1 MTPNFEEILLELSY
15 RIPQGIVDLTNE
27 EHLQELINILKENGV
42 SDANGLALEAKKS
55 LEKLLATTFKN
66 PETGNLVKVDSAL
79 RYKKASPAYKIA
91 SSMLDKSGYSEDD
104 LETVDA
110 GPDDEE
116 KPNVFGKGKGA
127 NVFPSKP
134 QPKVNTKPAPIAANG
149 LNLKPE
155 EVSKRTAALSHVIQ
169 KDFSPELK
177 KSLGDRGIKTL
188 VGGFEKMISGQNVNA
203 QEKDLLQNSHTFDS
217 VIIIQILRDNF
228 KSLYVFYFLINLLIF

>member
-27 EHLQELINILKENGV
+27 QHLNELISILEENRV
-42 SDANGLALEAKKS
+42 PNAKQLALEAKQS

-91 SSMLDKSGYSEDD
+91 SSMLDKGGYSEDD

-116 KPNVFGKGKGA
+116 KPNVFGKIFFTQKNFHVGD
-127 NVFPSKP
+127 
-134 QPKVNTKPAPIAANG
+134 I
-149 LNLKPE
+149 NL
-155 EVSKRTAALSHVIQ
+155 
-169 KDFSPELK
+169 
-177 KSLGDRGIKTL
+177 
-188 VGGFEKMISGQNVNA
+188 
-203 QEKDLLQNSHTFDS
+203 
-217 VIIIQILRDNF
+217 
-228 KSLYVFYFLINLLIF
+228 FYIVHNYHIVLINYLINF

>member
-27 EHLQELINILKENGV
+27 QHLNELISILEENRV
-42 SDANGLALEAKKS
+42 PNAKQLALEAKQS

-91 SSMLDKSGYSEDD
+91 SSMLDKGGYSEDD

-127 NVFPSKP
+127 SVFPTKSE
-134 QPKVNTKPAPIAANG
+134 PKVKPTPTTSG

-155 EVSKRTAALSHVIQ
+155 EVSKRPAA
-169 KDFSPELK
+169 
-177 KSLGDRGIKTL
+177 
-188 VGGFEKMISGQNVNA
+188 
-203 QEKDLLQNSHTFDS
+203 
-217 VIIIQILRDNF
+217 
-228 KSLYVFYFLINLLIF
+228 